1 MSLNLRDCRRVSES
15 LAEYVT
21 AQLNAGMGRKRLS
34 AMELARRMGKTDDWV
49 GRRRNGD
56 VPISM
61 DELELFA
68 AALSLPV
75 SYFLPIGERV
85 A

>member
-1 MSLNLRDCRRVSES
+1 
-15 LAEYVT
+15 
-21 AQLNAGMGRKRLS
+21 MGRNRVS

-56 VPISM
+56 VAISM
-61 DELELFA
+61 SELELFA
-68 AALSLPV
+68 AALDMPL
-75 SYFLPIGERV
+75 SYFLPDVERV